1 MFLLPILI
9 ILAIIIVYQITKYMT
24 VSMLMPIN
32 SVEII
37 KNFFSLTYVE
47 NRGAAFGT
55 MMGGRWFFVA
65 LTVIVVVAGGIYYSK
80 IYNKNESK
88 IASLAL
94 VLVAGGAIGNCID
107 RLFRGYVVDMLSFNF
122 FGYSFPVFNFA
133 DICVVIGAVLLVV
146 SLCFTKE
153 GK

>member
-1 MFLLPILI
+1 MFLLPVLI
-9 ILAIIIVYQITKYMT
+9 ILAIVIIDQITKYMT

-65 LTVIVVVAGGIYYSK
+65 LTVIVVVAGGIYYSRYIIK
-80 IYNKNESK
+80 IKVKLRHWHLY
-88 IASLAL
+88 
-94 VLVAGGAIGNCID
+94 
-107 RLFRGYVVDMLSFNF
+107 
-122 FGYSFPVFNFA
+122 
-133 DICVVIGAVLLVV
+133 
-146 SLCFTKE
+146 
-153 GK
+153 

>member
-9 ILAIIIVYQITKYMT
+9 ILAIIIVDQITKYMT

-65 LTVIVVVAGGIYYSK
+65 LTVIVVVAGRSEERRVG
-80 IYNKNESK
+80 
-88 IASLAL
+88 
-94 VLVAGGAIGNCID
+94 
-107 RLFRGYVVDMLSFNF
+107 
-122 FGYSFPVFNFA
+122 
-133 DICVVIGAVLLVV
+133 
-146 SLCFTKE
+146 KE
-153 GK
+153 CRSRWSPYH

>member
-9 ILAIIIVYQITKYMT
+9 ILAIIIVDQITKYMT

-80 IYNKNESK
+80 IYMSKNCSFKRFLINE
-88 IASLAL
+88 IHSLA
-94 VLVAGGAIGNCID
+94 
-107 RLFRGYVVDMLSFNF
+107 
-122 FGYSFPVFNFA
+122 
-133 DICVVIGAVLLVV
+133 
-146 SLCFTKE
+146 TKE
-153 GK
+153 V

>member
-9 ILAIIIVYQITKYMT
+9 ILAIIIVDQITKYMT

-65 LTVIVVVAGGIYYSK
+65 LTVIVVAGGIYYSK

>member
-9 ILAIIIVYQITKYMT
+9 ILAIIIVDQITKYMT
-24 VSMLMPIN
+24 VSMLMP
-32 SVEII
+32 
-37 KNFFSLTYVE
+37 LTYVE

>member
-1 MFLLPILI
+1 MFLLPVLI
-9 ILAIIIVYQITKYMT
+9 ILAIVIIDQITKYMT

-80 IYNKNESK
+80 IYNKDKSNIISIKFVDDKGKEIK
-88 IASLAL
+88 TLPDLDNAS
-94 VLVAGGAIGNCID
+94 
-107 RLFRGYVVDMLSFNF
+107 
-122 FGYSFPVFNFA
+122 
-133 DICVVIGAVLLVV
+133 
-146 SLCFTKE
+146 
-153 GK
+153 

>member
-1 MFLLPILI
+1 MFLLPVLI
-9 ILAIIIVYQITKYMT
+9 ILAIVIIDQITKYMT

-80 IYNKNESK
+80 IYNKDKSK

-94 VLVAGGAIGNCID
+94 VLVAGGAID

>member
-1 MFLLPILI
+1 MCGINGIISKEKDKDKLI
-9 ILAIIIVYQITKYMT
+9 KEMNKRIVH
-24 VSMLMPIN
+24 
-32 SVEII
+32 
-37 KNFFSLTYVE
+37 
-47 NRGAAFGT
+47 RGPDAEGIYIDDN
-55 MMGGRWFFVA
+55 VA
-65 LTVIVVVAGGIYYSK
+65 LGQRRLSIIDLEGGNQP
-80 IYNKNESK
+80 IYNKDKSK

>member
-1 MFLLPILI
+1 MFLLPVLI
-9 ILAIIIVYQITKYMT
+9 ILAIVIIDQITKYMT

-37 KNFFSLTYVE
+37 KNFFSLTYIE

-80 IYNKNESK
+80 IYNKDK
-88 IASLAL
+88 YTDADSLNYFKRGMDHYIINPNTKELLYSLL
-94 VLVAGGAIGNCID
+94 V
-107 RLFRGYVVDMLSFNF
+107 MLSEK
-122 FGYSFPVFNFA
+122 GEDYTFA
-133 DICVVIGAVLLVV
+133 YIRRNILHNG
-146 SLCFTKE
+146 
-153 GK
+153 

>member
-9 ILAIIIVYQITKYMT
+9 ILAIIIVDQITKYMT

-55 MMGGRWFFVA
+55 MMGG
-65 LTVIVVVAGGIYYSK
+65 
-80 IYNKNESK
+80 
-88 IASLAL
+88 
-94 VLVAGGAIGNCID
+94 
-107 RLFRGYVVDMLSFNF
+107 
-122 FGYSFPVFNFA
+122 
-133 DICVVIGAVLLVV
+133 
-146 SLCFTKE
+146 
-153 GK
+153 

>member
-1 MFLLPILI
+1 MFLLPVLI
-9 ILAIIIVYQITKYMT
+9 ILAIVIIDQITKYMT

-80 IYNKNESK
+80 IYNKDKSK

-107 RLFRGYVVDMLSFNF
+107 RLFRGYVVDMLSFKQMT
-122 FGYSFPVFNFA
+122 
-133 DICVVIGAVLLVV
+133 L
-146 SLCFTKE
+146 TRE
-153 GK
+153 

>member
-1 MFLLPILI
+1 
-9 ILAIIIVYQITKYMT
+9 
-24 VSMLMPIN
+24 
-32 SVEII
+32 
-37 KNFFSLTYVE
+37 
-47 NRGAAFGT
+47 
-55 MMGGRWFFVA
+55 MGGRWFFVA

-122 FGYSFPVFNFA
+122 LA
-133 DICVVIGAVLLVV
+133 TV
-146 SLCFTKE
+146 SLYLISQIFVL
-153 GK
+153 

>member
-1 MFLLPILI
+1 MFLLPVLI
-9 ILAIIIVYQITKYMT
+9 ILAIVIIDQITKYMT

-65 LTVIVVVAGGIYYSK
+65 LTVIVV
-80 IYNKNESK
+80 
-88 IASLAL
+88 
-94 VLVAGGAIGNCID
+94 VAGGAIGNCID

>member
-1 MFLLPILI
+1 
-9 ILAIIIVYQITKYMT
+9 
-24 VSMLMPIN
+24 MPIN

-122 FGYSFPVFNFA
+122 LA
-133 DICVVIGAVLLVV
+133 TV
-146 SLCFTKE
+146 SLYLIRRYLCCNRCCFIGCFLMFYKR
-153 GK
+153 GKIVWKYLLLKQMMLIRE

>member
-9 ILAIIIVYQITKYMT
+9 ILAIIIVDQITKYMT

-55 MMGGRWFFVA
+55 MMVDDG
-65 LTVIVVVAGGIYYSK
+65 S
-80 IYNKNESK
+80 
-88 IASLAL
+88 SLPL
-94 VLVAGGAIGNCID
+94 Q
-107 RLFRGYVVDMLSFNF
+107 
-122 FGYSFPVFNFA
+122 
-133 DICVVIGAVLLVV
+133 LL
-146 SLCFTKE
+146 LL
-153 GK
+153 